1 MPIIDLYE
9 KRSNQ
14 SPIELNFLV
23 SIVSS
28 VLEIPQ
34 DLVWVFRHTFDEGN
48 FKRVYWEGK
57 DNAAPTLFMTCKSK
71 YPKAK
76 IKELLEEVKN
86 EVSNH
91 YQCNSDEVFMAVRRV
106 ESDEV
111 LSPQI
116 RSSRD

>member
-9 KRSNQ
+9 KKSNQ
-14 SPIELNFLV
+14 SLVELDFLV
-23 SIVSS
+23 SIISR

-34 DLVWVFRHTFDEGN
+34 NLVWVFRHTFDKGD
-48 FKRVYWEGK
+48 FKRAYWDHN
-57 DNAAPTLFMTCKSK
+57 DNFAPTIFMTCKSK

-76 IKELLEEVKN
+76 IQELLDEIKN
-86 EVSNH
+86 EISKH
-91 YQCNSDEVFMAVRRV
+91 YQCKNSEVFMAVRRV

-116 RSSRD
+116 RSNND

>member
-14 SPIELNFLV
+14 GQVELDFLV
-23 SIVSS
+23 SIVSRI
-28 VLEIPQ
+28 LEIPQ
-34 DLVWVFRHTFDEGN
+34 DLVWVFRHTFDKGN
-48 FKRVYWEGK
+48 FKRVYWENK

-76 IKELLEEVKN
+76 IKDLLEEIKN

-91 YQCNSDEVFMAVRRV
+91 YQCKSGEIFMAVRRV

-116 RSSRD
+116 RSSND